1 VTENIHSVAIGKIV
15 ASDAPNDVLVA
26 YGIGSCVAVCLYDP
40 TARVG
45 GVLHALLP
53 TVPGENS
60 RNNGNPAKFVD
71 QGMPLLVEALL
82 KLGARRS
89 RLIAYLCGGARVL
102 SALDLDDFLN
112 IGERNVLAAES
123 ALQSERIRVRARAT
137 GGRIGR
143 TVRLYVA
150 DGRVT
155 VKSLKHGEQTLA
167 PVVDSTASVKR
178 ERRAVRKPI
187 SGRRVMQRMS

>member
-1 VTENIHSVAIGKIV
+1 MTENIHSVAIGKIV
-15 ASDAPNDVLVA
+15 ASDALDDVLVA

-40 TARVG
+40 VARVG

-53 TVPGENS
+53 TAPGENG
-60 RNNGNPAKFVD
+60 RNNSNPLKFVD
-71 QGMPLLVEALL
+71 QGTPLLVEALL

-123 ALQSERIRVRARAT
+123 ALRTERIRVRARAT

-143 TVRLYVA
+143 TVRLYVV

-155 VKSLKHGEQTLA
+155 VKSLKHGEQVLT
-167 PVVDSTASVKR
+167 PVANFTASVKR
-178 ERRAVRKPI
+178 ERHAVREPI
-187 SGRRVMQRMS
+187 SGQRVTCNV

>member
-1 VTENIHSVAIGKIV
+1 MTENIQSVAIGKIV
-15 ASDAPNDVLVA
+15 ASDAPDNVLVA

-40 TARVG
+40 TAQIG

-53 TVPGENS
+53 TAPGENGQ
-60 RNNGNPAKFVD
+60 NNSNPAKFVD
-71 QGMPLLVEALL
+71 QGTPLLVEALL

-102 SALDLDDFLN
+102 SALELDDFLN

-123 ALQSERIRVRARAT
+123 ALRAERIRVRARAT
-137 GGRIGR
+137 GGCIGR

-155 VKSLKHGEQTLA
+155 VRSLKHGEQALTPA
-167 PVVDSTASVKR
+167 ANSTASVKR
-178 ERRAVRKPI
+178 ERRAVREPI
-187 SGRRVMQRMS
+187 SGRRVTYNV

>member
-1 VTENIHSVAIGKIV
+1 MTENIQSVAIGKIV
-15 ASDAPNDVLVA
+15 ASGAPDNVLVA

-40 TARVG
+40 VARVG

-53 TVPGENS
+53 TAPGANGQNKGNS
-60 RNNGNPAKFVD
+60 AKFVD
-71 QGMPLLVEALL
+71 QGTPLLVEALL

-123 ALQSERIRVRARAT
+123 ALRTEHIRVQARAT

-143 TVRLYVA
+143 TVRLYVV

-155 VKSLKHGEQTLA
+155 VKSLKHGEQALI
-167 PVVDSTASVKR
+167 PVANSAASVKR
-178 ERRAVRKPI
+178 ERRAVREPI
-187 SGRRVMQRMS
+187 SGRRASYNV

>member
-1 VTENIHSVAIGKIV
+1 MTDNIQSVAIGKIV
-15 ASDAPNDVLVA
+15 ASGAPDDVLVA

-40 TARVG
+40 IARVG

-53 TVPGENS
+53 TTPGENG
-60 RNNGNPAKFVD
+60 RNKNNPAKFVD
-71 QGMPLLVEALL
+71 QGTPLLIEALL

-123 ALQSERIRVRARAT
+123 ALRTERIRVRARAT

-143 TVRLYVA
+143 TVRLYVV

-167 PVVDSTASVKR
+167 PVANSTLGMKRKGYAAREPASV
-178 ERRAVRKPI
+178 A
-187 SGRRVMQRMS
+187 GA